1 MRPAEKFEA
10 AIDAARAAWEAEERA
25 SAKTVQALLAE
36 GLQMM
41 RERDQAR
48 REAAAWRNAYR
59 GATGTDDDTSL
70 SWEADDAIEAG
81 TLLGSAAGR

>member
-10 AIDAARAAWEAEERA
+10 ALDATRAAWEAERKA
-25 SAKTVQALLAE
+25 SAAKIQALLSE

-48 REAAAWRNAYR
+48 REAAVWRDAYQR
-59 GATGTDDDTSL
+59 ATGTEPDT
-70 SWEADDAIEAG
+70 ITIGAG
-81 TLLGSAAGR
+81 TLLGSVAGR